1 MISATIIGEFDNQ
14 LSGRILLPSHADFD
28 QVRKVYNGMIDRK
41 PALIAQCRCTRDV
54 AAAVRLARTHDI
66 PVSIRGG
73 GHNFA
78 GKSILENGLMIDLSL
93 MKEIAVDTEGRTARA
108 ETGLKLG
115 EFDRETQKHG
125 LMTPLG
131 VATTTGIS
139 GLTLGGGYGWTVGE
153 FGLSCDNV
161 IGLEVVTADG
171 NVVECNAEQNQ
182 ELFWGMRGAGQNF
195 GIATHIEYRLH
206 ELTKVYGGPLF
217 YPLSAEILRFYDEF
231 VASAPDE
238 LTTLGAA
245 TKMADG
251 TLAFGVVVCYHGT
264 PAEAERAIKA
274 LRDFG
279 KPMADMLSERPY
291 LEMQALFDRDIPPG
305 KRYYNKSHNLSR
317 IGSGSIEAVLHFTAT
332 MLPYPSMIGF
342 QRLHGAAARVAPGA
356 TAFPHRYD
364 HHVVWISPVAED
376 PALDESMIRWTQ
388 DCWEGLRPH
397 ADQAVYV
404 NALDDGS
411 VEGEARVRQ
420 AYGANF
426 TRLQALK
433 QAVDPTNFFR
443 QNSNIPPMPTPK
455 SQRSHG
461 TA

>member
-1 MISATIIGEFDNQ
+1 MINAKIIGEFDNQ
-14 LSGRILLPSHADFD
+14 LPGRILGPSHADFD
-28 QVRKVYNGMIDRK
+28 QARKVYNGMIDRK
-41 PALIAQCRCTRDV
+41 PALIAQCRGTHDV
-54 AAAVRLARTHDI
+54 AAAVRLAREHDI
-66 PVSIRGG
+66 PISIRGG

-78 GKSILENGLMIDLSL
+78 GKAVLEDGLMIDLSP
-93 MKEIAVDTEGRTARA
+93 MKEITVDVDRRTARA
-108 ETGLKLG
+108 QTGLKLG

-131 VATTTGIS
+131 IATTTGIS

-161 IGLEVVTADG
+161 IALEVVTADG
-171 NVVECNAEQNQ
+171 SVVECNAEHNP

-195 GIATHIEYRLH
+195 GIATRIEYRLH
-206 ELTKVYGGPLF
+206 ELSKVHGGPLF
-217 YPLSAEILRFYDEF
+217 YPLSAQILRFYDEF
-231 VASAPDE
+231 VASSPDV

-251 TLAFGVVVCYHGT
+251 TLAFGIIVCYHG
-264 PAEAERAIKA
+264 ARADGEDAIKA

-279 KPMADMLSERPY
+279 KPMADMLTERPY
-291 LEMQALFDRDIPPG
+291 LEMQSLFDRDIPPG
-305 KRYYNKSHNLSR
+305 KRYYNKAHNFSR
-317 IGSGSIEAVLHFTAT
+317 ISPESIDAVLHFTAT

-364 HHVVWISPVAED
+364 HHVVWISPVEED
-376 PALDESMIRWTQ
+376 PALDEAMIRWTQ
-388 DCWEGLRPH
+388 ECWEALRPH
-397 ADQAVYV
+397 ADEAVYV
-404 NALDDGS
+404 NALDDGA
-411 VEGEARVRQ
+411 VEGEARVRH

-426 TRLQALK
+426 PRLQALK

-443 QNSNIPPMPTPK
+443 QNSNIPPGPPPEP
-455 SQRSHG
+455 R
-461 TA
+461 